1 MALIPRRYGN
11 MMSKYYKSFIVLLAF
26 AISVVV
32 VSWYL
37 IEIKQ
42 FDGRQIYSTN
52 SSANHSL
59 ARKEILTS
67 DTKCANLYEIAK
79 DMLLNGDRVA
89 LPYETNNT
97 RWTFH
102 RRGDLDYLKQT
113 NRQWQRY
120 RDVNFS
126 SFRNIKSKDI
136 KAKKYFITFGH
147 RCCNKAKVKAVT
159 SALDP
164 GGFDFATA
172 HDMNSL
178 SEKFRQTHSAILTQ
192 RKGGG
197 YWLWK
202 PYIILKTL
210 VVSMSD
216 NDLLLYQDADAY
228 IIKDAGP
235 FLKMI
240 QDLEPGIVAFST
252 NELLKA
258 AAKRDAFI
266 LMGMDDERVYDSRK
280 RLGGFVLLRK
290 NCQSLQFIM
299 EWLAYAMDPRILI
312 GNTNQLGKPNHP
324 AFRAHN
330 HDQAVLSLLCTKWQL
345 GDFGKYRELIYHVGI
360 KT

>member
-1 MALIPRRYGN
+1 
-11 MMSKYYKSFIVLLAF
+11 
-26 AISVVV
+26 
-32 VSWYL
+32 
-37 IEIKQ
+37 
-42 FDGRQIYSTN
+42 
-52 SSANHSL
+52 
-59 ARKEILTS
+59 
-67 DTKCANLYEIAK
+67 
-79 DMLLNGDRVA
+79 
-89 LPYETNNT
+89 
-97 RWTFH
+97 
-102 RRGDLDYLKQT
+102 
-113 NRQWQRY
+113 
-120 RDVNFS
+120 
-126 SFRNIKSKDI
+126 
-136 KAKKYFITFGH
+136 
-147 RCCNKAKVKAVT
+147 
-159 SALDP
+159 
-164 GGFDFATA
+164 
-172 HDMNSL
+172 MNSL

-210 VVSMSD
+210 VESMSD

-266 LMGMDDERVYDSRK
+266 LMGMDDERAYDSDK

-324 AFRAHN
+324 AFMLHVTCYMLFMN
-330 HDQAVLSLLCTKWQL
+330 FQNFVLNARLTVACKWL
-345 GDFGKYRELIYHVGI
+345 
-360 KT
+360 